1 MDAEDIDFDNYLM
14 ATIRLPVRI
23 TRDGDLL
30 ALHDYADIVIGEIV
44 GFPKKSS
51 ETSVFKKVVAYAEEN
66 PEYLR
71 KVAHNISTKP
81 YMDEVVSGPM
91 DEVVSGPM
99 DVVVSGPMDVV
110 VSGPIDVFHELHEFP
125 FLRRRQKPKNMT
137 FRLRHKASNFTK
149 KGYCQ

>member
-23 TRDGDLL
+23 TRDGDFL

-91 DEVVSGPM
+91 DEVVSGPI
-99 DVVVSGPMDVV
+99 DVV
-110 VSGPIDVFHELHEFP
+110 HELHEFP

-149 KGYCQ
+149 KAYCQ

>member
-91 DEVVSGPM
+91 D
-99 DVVVSGPMDVV
+99 VVVSGPMDVV

>member
-23 TRDGDLL
+23 TRDGDFL
-30 ALHDYADIVIGEIV
+30 ALHDYVDIVIGEMV

-51 ETSVFKKVVAYAEEN
+51 ETSVFGKVVAYAEEN
-66 PEYLR
+66 PEYLQ
-71 KVAHNISTKP
+71 KVALNISTKP
-81 YMDEVVSGPM
+81 QMNEVDLMDEMSGPM
-91 DEVVSGPM
+91 NEMDPMNELSGPTNE
-99 DVVVSGPMDVV
+99 V
-110 VSGPIDVFHELHEFP
+110 HELHEFP

-149 KGYCQ
+149 KAYCQ

>member
-1 MDAEDIDFDNYLM
+1 MILMDAEDIDFDNYLM

-91 DEVVSGPM
+91 D
-99 DVVVSGPMDVV
+99 VVVSGPMDVV